1 MKKGDM
7 VKVSYTGMVEG
18 NLIETTDKGIAKKN
32 DAYKEGKEY
41 KPAVIVVGE
50 GMVLPG
56 LDRALEEMKVGEK
69 KKLSLTAKDAF
80 GERRSDMIR
89 LVPMRE
95 FRAQKVNPFPGMV
108 FEAEGRPARVQS
120 VSGGRVRVD
129 FNHPLAGKGV
139 EYELEI
145 EETAKTEDE
154 RVKYLLER
162 AFKDTTLKYT
172 MSGAKDAKGERKIV
186 VDVPEA
192 VAKQRYYPIMRAVF
206 KVEAQSYLGVK
217 EVEYSEPGKV
227 AEAGN
232 AESAKGAAA
241 EKAVKKLATARE
253 TPKPDE

>member
-7 VKVSYTGMVEG
+7 VKVSYTGWVDGE
-18 NLIETTDKGIAKKN
+18 LIETTDEAIAKKGN
-32 DAYKEGKEY
+32 AYRQGKEY

-56 LDRALEEMKVGEK
+56 LDRALEGMKVGEK
-69 KKLSLTAKDAF
+69 RKLGLEAKDAF

-108 FEAEGRPARVQS
+108 FEAEGRPAKVQS

-129 FNHPLAGKGV
+129 FNHPLAGKAV
-139 EYELEI
+139 EYELKIDAE
-145 EETAKTEDE
+145 AKTEDE

-172 MSGAKDAKGERKIV
+172 ISGAKDAKGGRKIV
-186 VDVPEA
+186 VDVPET

-206 KVEAQSYLGVK
+206 KVESQSYLGAK
-217 EVEYSEPGKV
+217 EVEYIEPGK
-227 AEAGN
+227 AD
-232 AESAKGAAA
+232 
-241 EKAVKKLATARE
+241 AVKAEGAKE
-253 TPKPDE
+253 PKTERPAAKEAQKK